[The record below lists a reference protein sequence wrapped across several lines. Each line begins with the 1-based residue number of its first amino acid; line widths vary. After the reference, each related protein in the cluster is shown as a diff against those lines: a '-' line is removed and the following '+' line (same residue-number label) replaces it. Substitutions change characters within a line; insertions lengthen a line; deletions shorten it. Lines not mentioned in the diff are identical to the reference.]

1 MSAGNLGT
9 LEAKDILTPAQ
20 LAKRLQVK
28 VSWIYESTR
37 GRGRFGGPPLPVL
50 RAGKYLRFSWPD
62 VIEWLR
68 KNGSKCGNA

>member
-1 MSAGNLGT
+1 MSAANMGT

-50 RAGKYLRFSWPD
+50 RVGKYLRFSWPD
-62 VIEWLR
+62 VVEWLR
-68 KNGSKCGNA
+68 ANRGK

>member
-1 MSAGNLGT
+1 MGT

-28 VSWIYESTR
+28 ISWVYESTR

-50 RAGKYLRFSWPD
+50 RVGKYLRFAWPD

-68 KNGSKCGNA
+68 TNGQK

>member
-1 MSAGNLGT
+1 MGT
-9 LEAKDILTPAQ
+9 LKAEDILTPAQ

-50 RAGKYLRFSWPD
+50 RVGKYLRFDWNA
-62 VIEWLR
+62 VVTWLR
-68 KNGSKCGNA
+68 TNGSR

>member
-1 MSAGNLGT
+1 MSAANMGPLKA
-9 LEAKDILTPAQ
+9 EDILTPAQ

-37 GRGRFGGPPLPVL
+37 GRGRFGGSPLPVL
-50 RAGKYLRFSWPD
+50 RVGKYLRFSWPE

-68 KNGSKCGNA
+68 TNRSK